1 MVKQSRVGVKPVQ
14 YPQDMAPRFTVGQL
28 VYLGADPDRQGPVIQ
43 VMPVTGDRVRY
54 RVFHSPTETREYYE
68 EQLATLTSASSRP
81 SDSFGTALKEFLPAD
96 EFRARLTALR
106 LSHPLTDNLYAL
118 HAARIQFIPF
128 QFKPLLRILRS
139 DRPRLL
145 VSDEVGVGKTIEA
158 GLILKELQSRQ
169 RLENVMVVC
178 PKALVTKWRAEMRR
192 FDEEFQPLTS
202 ETLRY
207 CLREAKLDG
216 VWPAKYARA
225 IVHLELFRNPDYL
238 FGTTGRNPR
247 PGLATLD
254 PPAQF
259 SLAIFD
265 EAHHLRNTDTNSHK
279 LARLICDNSEAAIF
293 LSATPVH
300 LGSQNLFALL
310 NLLRPDLFPSQAVF
324 NEMVEPNRHLT
335 QAIRHIRSRQPAES
349 WSRDAAGSLSS
360 AIATRWGRNTLS
372 NDPRL
377 LNCQVGLTAPIE
389 PTDSA
394 RIHFVRDLEELHS
407 LAHVMNR
414 TRRRDIGR
422 FTIREPHTVSVPFT
436 DPQEAFYQALIAFR
450 TQVLLLR
457 YDPFV
462 IRLIV
467 DMLERQAASC
477 LPALL
482 PTLDTFIAT
491 GRFSTSRL
499 TDSYEDDGDEI
510 ELPVSLRSQAEQLR
524 AQGLKLPSEDPKLD
538 ALLEIVR
545 ASRNAPGSGKLLIFS
560 FFIHTLNYLET
571 HLRAAGFRVGLITG
585 QTPDDLDND
594 TALKP
599 GEATRGQLRD
609 RFRRPR
615 NDPQSLD
622 ILLSSEVGCEG
633 LDYEFCDRLVNYDIP
648 WNPMR
653 LEQRIGRIDRFG
665 QKSDKVLIFSFVT
678 PGTVEERIFFRCFE
692 RLGIFRDTVG
702 DCEEVLGE
710 MSLMEGLLA
719 LARNPQLTPEQVEAK
734 ARQMSDNALRIVE
747 ERRRLEQEG
756 GGLLGLDQA
765 LIDETASAQTEG
777 RFIAPGDLRGMIQ
790 FFLGRSPYGGALEA
804 DKQNPTLFRLRLNK
818 EARVVLADKLR
829 RWQPPDRSLT
839 AFRRWLDGAEPH
851 LLVTFDQATAAE
863 RRDMPFI
870 TPVHPLAR
878 LATEELKSGGKALR
892 ACMRAQSVEF
902 PVGIYV
908 FTCDLWETIAV
919 RPELRLVSTVWDTDS
934 QREVTEMSSHLL
946 RLLSCAE
953 SCDGDSIDAALVDS
967 SLAQLDQRLHEAHD
981 AGVAELAR
989 DNSRLV
995 ELKLASLGAYHRNRV
1010 AHIQTELA
1018 TPLEPRI
1025 RRMKTAELARI
1036 DQDHAG
1042 HCSKIEARRRA
1053 DIVCERVAF
1062 GVMEVVHAH

>member
-1 MVKQSRVGVKPVQ
+1 MK
-14 YPQDMAPRFTVGQL
+14 AAFTPGEL
-28 VYLGADPDRQGPVIQ
+28 VYLRADPERRGPVIQ
-43 VMPVTGDRVRY
+43 VMPVPGGRVRY
-54 RVFHSPTETREYYE
+54 RVFHSTAETREYYE
-68 EQLATLTSASSRP
+68 EQLATLASLTDGTSGSHEAAQK
-81 SDSFGTALKEFLPAD
+81 DFLPAA

-128 QFKPLLRILRS
+128 QFKPLLRLLRS

-145 VSDEVGVGKTIEA
+145 VADEVGVGKTIEA

-169 RLENVMVVC
+169 RLENVLIIC
-178 PKALVTKWRAEMRR
+178 PKALVTKWRSEMRR
-192 FDEEFQPLTS
+192 FDEDFQPLTS

-207 CLREAKLDG
+207 CLRETQLDG

-238 FGTTGRNPR
+238 FGTVGRNPR

-259 SLAIFD
+259 SLAIVD
-265 EAHHLRNTDTNSHK
+265 EAHHLRNTDTNSHR
-279 LARLICDNSEAAIF
+279 LARFICDNSEAAIF

-300 LGSQNLFALL
+300 LGAQNLFALL
-310 NLLRPDLFPSQAVF
+310 NLLRSDLFPSQAVF

-349 WSRDAAGSLSS
+349 WCRDAATALSS
-360 AIATRWGRNTLS
+360 AAATRWGANTLI
-372 NDPRL
+372 NDPRFL
-377 LNCQVGLTAPIE
+377 DCQVGLTTPIQ

-394 RIHFVRDLEELHS
+394 RIRFVRDLEELHS

-436 DPQEAFYQALIAFR
+436 APQEGFYQALIAFR
-450 TQVLLLR
+450 TEVLLLR
-457 YDPFV
+457 YDPLV
-462 IRLIV
+462 IRLII
-467 DMLERQAASC
+467 DMLERQASSC

-491 GRFSTSRL
+491 GRFSRTRL
-499 TDSYEDDGDEI
+499 TDLSEDDEEEL
-510 ELPVSLRSQAEQLR
+510 ELPESLRQQAEDLR
-524 AQGLKLPSEDPKLD
+524 TQASKLPAEDPKLD
-538 ALLEIVR
+538 ALLDIAR
-545 ASRNAPGSGKLLIFS
+545 TSRTAPGSGKLLIFS

-571 HLRAAGFRVGLITG
+571 SLRAAGFRVGLITG
-585 QTPDDLDND
+585 QTPDDFDNEG
-594 TALKP
+594 TLQP
-599 GEATRGQLRD
+599 TEATRSHLRD
-609 RFRRPR
+609 RFRKPAS
-615 NDPQSLD
+615 DPQALD

-665 QKSDKVLIFSFVT
+665 QRSDKVLIFSFVT

-702 DCEEVLGE
+702 DCEDVLGE
-710 MSLMEGLLA
+710 MSFMESLLA
-719 LARNPQLTPEQVEAK
+719 VARNPQLTPEQAEEK
-734 ARQMSDNALRIVE
+734 ARQMSDNALRIVD
-747 ERRRLEQEG
+747 ERRRLEQDG
-756 GGLLGLDQA
+756 GGLLSLDQS
-765 LIDETASAQTEG
+765 LMDETALAQAEG

-790 FFLGRSPYGGALEA
+790 FFLSNLGYGGTLEA
-804 DKQNPTLFRLRLNK
+804 DKQDPVLYRLRLNK
-818 EARVVLADKLR
+818 EARAVVSDKLR

-839 AFRRWLDGAEPH
+839 AFRRWLDGSELH

-892 ACMRAQSVEF
+892 TRVRAQSAEF
-902 PVGIYV
+902 PVGTYV

-919 RPELRLVSTVWDTDS
+919 RPELRLVCKVWDPDA
-934 QREVTEMSSHLL
+934 QKEVPEMASHLL
-946 RLLSCAE
+946 RLLACSE
-953 SCDGDSIDAALVDS
+953 NCDADSIDAALIEG
-967 SLAQLDQRLHEAHD
+967 SLAQLDLRLHEAHD
-981 AGVAELAR
+981 AAIAELAR

-995 ELKLASLGAYHRNRV
+995 ELKLASLRAYHCNRV
-1010 AHIQTELA
+1010 VHIQMELA
-1018 TPLEPRI
+1018 NLIDVRI

-1036 DQDHAG
+1036 NQDHAD
-1042 HCSKIEARRRA
+1042 HSARIEARRRA
-1053 DIVCERVAF
+1053 DIVCERMAS
-1062 GVMEVVHAH
+1062 GLMEVVHAH

>member
-1 MVKQSRVGVKPVQ
+1 MK
-14 YPQDMAPRFTVGQL
+14 AAFAAGQL
-28 VYLGADPDRQGPVIQ
+28 VYLRADPDRRGPVIQ
-43 VMPVTGDRVRY
+43 VMPTPGGRVRY
-54 RVFHSPTETREYYE
+54 RVFHAATEIREYYE
-68 EQLATLTSASSRP
+68 EQLATLTSP
-81 SDSFGTALKEFLPAD
+81 SDGSPGSVGTALKDFLPAE

-128 QFKPLLRILRS
+128 QFKPLLRLLRS
-139 DRPRLL
+139 DQPRLL
-145 VSDEVGVGKTIEA
+145 VADEVGVGKTIEA
-158 GLILKELQSRQ
+158 GLMLKELQSRQ
-169 RLENVMVVC
+169 RLENVIIVC
-178 PKALVTKWRAEMRR
+178 PKALVTKWRAEMQR
-192 FDEEFQPLTS
+192 FDEDFQPLKS

-207 CLREAKLDG
+207 CIREANLDG
-216 VWPAKYARA
+216 AWPSKYARV

-265 EAHHLRNTDTNSHK
+265 EAHHLRNTDTNSHQ
-279 LARLICDNSEAAIF
+279 LARFICNNSEAAIF

-335 QAIRHIRSRQPAES
+335 QAIRHIRSREPKDS
-349 WSRDAAGSLSS
+349 WRRDAVEALSS
-360 AIATRWGRNTLS
+360 AAATRWGANTLIS
-372 NDPRL
+372 DPRFL
-377 LNCQVGLTAPIE
+377 HCQAGLTDPVE
-389 PTDSA
+389 PKDSA
-394 RIHFVRDLEELHS
+394 RVNLVRDLEELHS

-436 DPQEAFYQALIAFR
+436 APQEEFYQALIAFR

-457 YDPFV
+457 YDPIV

-499 TDSYEDDGDEI
+499 TDSAEDDEEEF
-510 ELPVSLRSQAEQLR
+510 ELPEFLRSQAVDLR
-524 AQGLKLPSEDPKLD
+524 AQGAKLPADDPKLD
-538 ALLEIVR
+538 ALMQIAR
-545 ASRNAPGSGKLLIFS
+545 TSRTAPGSRKLLIFS
-560 FFIHTLNYLET
+560 FFIHTLRYLQT
-571 HLRAAGFRVGLITG
+571 HLTAAGFRVGLITG
-585 QTPDDLDND
+585 QTPDDLDEGHTPNSD
-594 TALKP
+594 
-599 GEATRGQLRD
+599 EDTRGQIRD
-609 RFRRPR
+609 RFRRPST
-615 NDPQSLD
+615 DAKSLD

-665 QKSDKVLIFSFVT
+665 QRSEKVLIFSFVT

-702 DCEEVLGE
+702 DCEDVLGE
-710 MSLMEGLLA
+710 MSLMDGLLA
-719 LARNPQLTPEQVEAK
+719 LARNAQLTPEQGEVK

-756 GGLLGLDQA
+756 AGLLGLDQA
-765 LIDETASAQTEG
+765 LMDETTSAQAEG
-777 RFIAPGDLRGMIQ
+777 RFIPPGELHGMIQ
-790 FFLGRSPYGGALEA
+790 FFLSKAQFGGALEA
-804 DKQNPTLFRLRLNK
+804 DKQDPVLYRLRLNK
-818 EARVVLADKLR
+818 EARGFISDKIR

-851 LLVTFDQATAAE
+851 LLVTFDQAAAAE
-863 RRDMPFI
+863 RRDIPFI

-878 LATEELKSGGKALR
+878 LATEDLKSGGRALR
-892 ACMRAQSVEF
+892 ACVRVQSAEF

-919 RPELRLVSTVWDTDS
+919 RPELRLVSTVWDLRS
-934 QREVTEMSSHLL
+934 QMEVPEIASHLL
-946 RLLSCAE
+946 RLLARAE
-953 SCDGDSIDAALVDS
+953 NCEEGSIDVRLVEHSLAQIDQRVDAAHDAALK
-967 SLAQLDQRLHEAHD
+967 
-981 AGVAELAR
+981 ELAR

-995 ELKLASLGAYHRNRV
+995 EIKLASMEAYHRNRV
-1010 AHIQTELA
+1010 ARIQMELA
-1018 TPLEPRI
+1018 NATEERI
-1025 RRMKTAELARI
+1025 RRMRTAELARI
-1036 DQDHAG
+1036 HQDHATN
-1042 HCSKIEARRRA
+1042 CAKIEARRRA
-1053 DIVCERVAF
+1053 DIVRERVAF
-1062 GVMEVVHAH
+1062 GGMEVVHAR

>member
-1 MVKQSRVGVKPVQ
+1 M
-14 YPQDMAPRFTVGQL
+14 
-28 VYLGADPDRQGPVIQ
+28 
-43 VMPVTGDRVRY
+43 
-54 RVFHSPTETREYYE
+54 
-68 EQLATLTSASSRP
+68 
-81 SDSFGTALKEFLPAD
+81 
-96 EFRARLTALR
+96 
-106 LSHPLTDNLYAL
+106 
-118 HAARIQFIPF
+118 
-128 QFKPLLRILRS
+128 
-139 DRPRLL
+139 
-145 VSDEVGVGKTIEA
+145 
-158 GLILKELQSRQ
+158 
-169 RLENVMVVC
+169 
-178 PKALVTKWRAEMRR
+178 
-192 FDEEFQPLTS
+192 
-202 ETLRY
+202 
-207 CLREAKLDG
+207 
-216 VWPAKYARA
+216 
-225 IVHLELFRNPDYL
+225 HLELFRNPDYL

-247 PGLATLD
+247 PGLVTLD

-265 EAHHLRNTDTNSHK
+265 EAHHLRNTDTNSHQ
-279 LARLICDNSEAAIF
+279 LARFICDNSEAAVF

-335 QAIRHIRSRQPAES
+335 QAIRHIRSRQPAAS
-349 WSRDAAGSLSS
+349 WNRDAAASLSS
-360 AIATRWGRNTLS
+360 AAATRWGTNTLTR
-372 NDPRL
+372 DPRF
-377 LNCQVGLTAPIE
+377 LNCQIGLTTPVE

-394 RIHFVRDLEELHS
+394 RINFVRDLEELHS

-436 DPQEAFYQALIAFR
+436 SPQEHFYQALIAFR

-457 YDPFV
+457 YDPLV

-482 PTLDTFIAT
+482 PALDTFIAT

-499 TDSYEDDGDEI
+499 TDSSEDEEEEF
-510 ELPVSLRSQAEQLR
+510 ELPESLRHQADDLR
-524 AQGLKLPSEDPKLD
+524 AQAGRLPVEDPKLD
-538 ALLEIVR
+538 ALLDIAR
-545 ASRNAPGSGKLLIFS
+545 TSRTAPGSGKLLIFS
-560 FFIHTLNYLET
+560 FFIHTLHYLET
-571 HLRAAGFRVGLITG
+571 RLRAAGFRVGRITG
-585 QTPDDLDND
+585 QTPDDLDED
-594 TALKP
+594 RTLQP
-599 GEATRGQLRD
+599 GEVTRGQLRD
-609 RFRRPR
+609 RFRRPSS
-615 NDPQSLD
+615 DPESLD

-665 QKSDKVLIFSFVT
+665 QRSDKVLIFSFVT

-719 LARNPQLTPEQVEAK
+719 LARNPQLTPEQVEVK

-765 LIDETASAQTEG
+765 LMDETSSAQAKG

-790 FFLGRSPYGGALEA
+790 FFLSKSEYGGALEA
-804 DKQNPTLFRLRLNK
+804 DKQDSVLYRLRLNK
-818 EARVVLADKLR
+818 EARAFVADKLR

-878 LATEELKSGGKALR
+878 LATEELKSSGKELR
-892 ACMRAQSVEF
+892 TCVRVQSAEF

-919 RPELRLVSTVWDTDS
+919 RPELRLVSTVWDLDS
-934 QREVTEMSSHLL
+934 QKEVPEMASHLL
-946 RLLSCAE
+946 RLLACAE
-953 SCDGDSIDAALVDS
+953 NCDAGSIGAALVDG
-967 SLAQLDQRLHEAHD
+967 SLAQLDHRVHEAHD
-981 AGVAELAR
+981 AALAELAR

-995 ELKLASLGAYHRNRV
+995 ELKLASLGACHRNRV
-1010 AHIQTELA
+1010 ARIQTELA
-1018 TPLEPRI
+1018 NATEDRI
-1025 RRMKTAELARI
+1025 RRMKTGELARI
-1036 DQDHAG
+1036 DQDHAA
-1042 HCSKIEARRRA
+1042 HCARIEARRRA
-1053 DIVCERVAF
+1053 DIVRERVAF

>member
-1 MVKQSRVGVKPVQ
+1 
-14 YPQDMAPRFTVGQL
+14 MATAFATGQI
-28 VYLGADPDRQGPVIQ
+28 VYLRADPDRRGPVIQ
-43 VMPVTGDRVRY
+43 VMAVAGGRVRY
-54 RVFHSPTETREYYE
+54 RVFHSATETREYYE
-68 EQLATLTSASSRP
+68 EQLASLATP
-81 SDSFGTALKEFLPAD
+81 SDGPTDSFRGTHTDFLPAA

-128 QFKPLLRILRS
+128 QFKPLLRLLRS

-145 VSDEVGVGKTIEA
+145 VADEVGVGKTIEA
-158 GLILKELQSRQ
+158 GLMLKELQSRQ
-169 RLENVMVVC
+169 RLENVIIIC

-192 FDEEFQPLTS
+192 FDEDFLPLRS

-207 CLREAKLDG
+207 CLREAHLDG
-216 VWPAKYARA
+216 VWPAKYSRA

-238 FGTTGRNPR
+238 FGTEGRNQR

-265 EAHHLRNTDTNSHK
+265 EAHHLRNTDTNSHQ
-279 LARLICDNSEAAIF
+279 LARFICDNSEAAIL

-335 QAIRHIRSRQPAES
+335 QAIRHIRSRRPAES
-349 WSRDAAGSLSS
+349 WNRDAAASLSL
-360 AIATRWGRNTLS
+360 AAETRWGTNTLT
-372 NDPRL
+372 NDPRF
-377 LNCQVGLTAPIE
+377 LNCQVGLTTPVE

-394 RIHFVRDLEELHS
+394 RINFVRDLEELHS

-422 FTIREPHTVSVPFT
+422 FTIREPHTVSVSFT
-436 DPQEAFYQALIAFR
+436 DSQQEFYQALIAFR
-450 TQVLLLR
+450 TQVLMLR
-457 YDPFV
+457 YDPLV

-482 PTLDTFIAT
+482 PALNTFIAT

-499 TDSYEDDGDEI
+499 TDSSEDEEEEF
-510 ELPVSLRSQAEQLR
+510 ELPESLRRQAEDLR
-524 AQGLKLPSEDPKLD
+524 GHAGRMPAEDPKLD
-538 ALLEIVR
+538 ALLDIAR
-545 ASRNAPGSGKLLIFS
+545 TSRTAPGSGKLLIFS
-560 FFIHTLNYLET
+560 FFIHTLNYLESR
-571 HLRAAGFRVGLITG
+571 LRAAGFRVGLITG
-585 QTPDDLDND
+585 QTPDDLDENR
-594 TALKP
+594 TLQP
-599 GEATRGQLRD
+599 GEVTRGQLRD
-609 RFRRPR
+609 RFRRPSS
-615 NDPQSLD
+615 DPESLD

-665 QKSDKVLIFSFVT
+665 QRSDKVLIFSFVT

-719 LARNPQLTPEQVEAK
+719 LARNPQLTPEQVEVK

-747 ERRRLEQEG
+747 ERRRLEREG

-765 LIDETASAQTEG
+765 LMDETASAQAEG
-777 RFIAPGDLRGMIQ
+777 RFISPSELRGMIQ
-790 FFLGRSPYGGALEA
+790 FFLSKSEYGGSLEA
-804 DKQNPTLFRLRLNK
+804 EKQDPVLYRLRLNK
-818 EARVVLADKLR
+818 EARAFVADKLR

-851 LLVTFDQATAAE
+851 LFVTFDQATAAE

-892 ACMRAQSVEF
+892 ACVRAQCAEF

-919 RPELRLVSTVWDTDS
+919 RPELRMVSTVWDINS
-934 QREVTEMSSHLL
+934 QKEVPEMASHLL
-946 RLLSCAE
+946 RLLACAE
-953 SCDGDSIDAALVDS
+953 DSEGGSIDAVLVDR
-967 SLAQLDQRLHEAHD
+967 SLAQIDQRVHEAHD
-981 AGVAELAR
+981 AAMAELDR

-995 ELKLASLGAYHRNRV
+995 EMKLASLGAYHRNRV
-1010 AHIQTELA
+1010 AHIRTELA
-1018 TPLEPRI
+1018 NAKEDRI

-1036 DQDHAG
+1036 DQDHAAN
-1042 HCSKIEARRRA
+1042 CAKIEARRRA
-1053 DIVCERVAF
+1053 DIVRERVAF
-1062 GVMEVVHAH
+1062 AIMEVFHAH

>member
-1 MVKQSRVGVKPVQ
+1 MSPSF
-14 YPQDMAPRFTVGQL
+14 AIGQL
-28 VYLGADPDRQGPVIQ
+28 VFVHADPQRRGPVIQ
-43 VMPVTGDRVRY
+43 IMPVTGGRARY
-54 RVFHSPTETREYYE
+54 RVFHSATEIREYYE
-68 EQLATLTSASSRP
+68 EQLGSLPKLRDGLL
-81 SDSFGTALKEFLPAD
+81 DSFGNALSEFLCAD

-118 HAARIQFIPF
+118 HAARIKFIPF
-128 QFKPLLRILRS
+128 QFKPLLRLLRS

-145 VSDEVGVGKTIEA
+145 VADEVGVGKTIEA
-158 GLILKELQSRQ
+158 GLMLKELQSRQ
-169 RLENVMVVC
+169 RLENVIILC
-178 PKALVTKWRAEMRR
+178 PKALVTKWLAEMRR
-192 FDEEFQPLTS
+192 FDEDFQPLRS

-207 CLREAKLDG
+207 CLREAHLDG
-216 VWPAKYARA
+216 KWPTKYARA

-238 FGTTGRNPR
+238 FGKEGRNPR

-254 PPAQF
+254 PPPQF
-259 SLAIFD
+259 SMAIFD
-265 EAHHLRNTDTNSHK
+265 EAHHLRNAYTNSHQ
-279 LARLICDNSEAAIF
+279 LARFICDNSDAAIF

-324 NEMVEPNRHLT
+324 NEMLEPNRHLT
-335 QAIRHIRSRQPAES
+335 QAIRHIRSRQPAGS
-349 WSRDAAGSLSS
+349 WNCDAAVSLSS
-360 AIATRWGRNTLS
+360 AAATRWGTNTLT
-372 NDPRL
+372 NDPRF
-377 LNCQVGLTAPIE
+377 LNCQIGLTTPVE

-394 RIHFVRDLEELHS
+394 RINFVRDLEELHS

-422 FTIREPHTVSVPFT
+422 FTIREPRTVSVPFT
-436 DPQEAFYQALIAFR
+436 APQQDFYQALIAFR
-450 TQVLLLR
+450 IQVLLLR
-457 YDPFV
+457 YDPLV

-482 PTLDTFIAT
+482 PALDTFIAT
-491 GRFSTSRL
+491 GRFSASLL
-499 TDSYEDDGDEI
+499 TDSSEEEEEEF
-510 ELPVSLRSQAEQLR
+510 ELPESLRRQAEDLS
-524 AQGLKLPSEDPKLD
+524 AQAWRLPAEDPKLD
-538 ALLEIVR
+538 ALLEIAR
-545 ASRNAPGSGKLLIFS
+545 TSRTAPGSGKLLIFS

-585 QTPDDLDND
+585 QTPDDLDED
-594 TALKP
+594 RTLQP
-599 GEATRGQLRD
+599 GEVTRGQLRD
-609 RFRRPR
+609 RFRRPSS
-615 NDPQSLD
+615 DPESLD

-665 QKSDKVLIFSFVT
+665 QRSDKVLIFSFVT

-719 LARNPQLTPEQVEAK
+719 LARNPQLTPEQVEVK

-747 ERRRLEQEG
+747 ERRRLEQEA

-765 LIDETASAQTEG
+765 LMDETAAAQAEG
-777 RFIAPGDLRGMIQ
+777 RFIAPGELRGMIQ
-790 FFLGRSPYGGALEA
+790 FFLSKSEHGGALEA
-804 DKQNPTLFRLRLNK
+804 DKQDSVLYRLRLNK
-818 EARVVLADKLR
+818 EARAFVADKIR
-829 RWQPPDRSLT
+829 RWQPQDRSLT

-878 LATEELKSGGKALR
+878 LATEELKSDGKALR
-892 ACMRAQSVEF
+892 TCVRVQCAEF
-902 PVGIYV
+902 PVGIYA

-919 RPELRLVSTVWDTDS
+919 RPELRLVSTVWDLDS
-934 QREVTEMSSHLL
+934 HKEVPGIAAHLL
-946 RLLSCAE
+946 RLLACAE
-953 SCDGDSIDAALVDS
+953 NYDEGSIDAALIDG
-967 SLAQLDQRLHEAHD
+967 SLAQLDQRVNEAHD
-981 AGVAELAR
+981 AALAELAR

-1010 AHIQTELA
+1010 ARIQAELA
-1018 TPLEPRI
+1018 NVTEDRI
-1025 RRMKTAELARI
+1025 RRMKAAELARI
-1036 DQDHAG
+1036 DQDHVA
-1042 HCSKIEARRRA
+1042 HCARIEARRRA
-1053 DIVCERVAF
+1053 DIVRERVAF
-1062 GVMEVVHAH
+1062 GVMEVVHAR